1 MLDTDTTHL
10 TQGYRN
16 RDFIVKNSLQIIFI
30 YVLFKTRVGV
40 FYTFII
46 FKMDFYIKNNNDD
59 EFYQV

>member
-16 RDFIVKNSLQIIFI
+16 RDLIVKNSLQIIFI